1 MEYTRSQEFTSGRSR
16 HRQIIRYK
24 SGHQGRDKLVAQ
36 ELRLIGDTGA
46 YGTHG
51 LTVNMVGGFKG
62 LTLYNARNSR
72 FICDVVYTTTPP
84 AGAYRGYGA
93 MQEQF
98 AVEVP
103 DGRDR

>member
-1 MEYTRSQEFTSGRSR
+1 MI
-16 HRQIIRYK
+16 HYK
-24 SGHQGRDKLVAQ
+24 LAIKNETVTGA

-46 YGTHG
+46 YGTHA

-62 LTLYNARNSR
+62 LTLYNAPNSR
-72 FICDVVYTTTPP
+72 FICDVVYTNTPP

-98 AVEVP
+98 AIEVLMEEIA
-103 DGRDR
+103 DKLNIDVVDLKRKIG

>member
-24 SGHQGRDKLVAQ
+24 LGIKDNKLVAQ

-62 LTLYNARNSR
+62 LTLYNAPNSR
-72 FICDVVYTTTPP
+72 FICDVVYTTTPARRGIP
-84 AGAYRGYGA
+84 RIWRHAGTIRC
-93 MQEQF
+93 
-98 AVEVP
+98 
-103 DGRDR
+103 